1 MASRRSCVTRA
12 DSFCYVCGSYIMKD
26 KVKTISSLVKL
37 AYHQY
42 FGMKIGDQDKTWA
55 PHVIC
60 ILCNCNLTQ
69 WLKGKG
75 KMSFAIPMVWW
86 EPKDHTTDCYFCLT
100 NVIGISTKHRNAI
113 QYPNLPSAI
122 RPVPHGDDLPV
133 LNPPQN
139 FHELLDQSED
149 SDEGATSHLT
159 KRIRSCHTWSSWCHL
174 NDNNFKF

>member
-12 DSFCYVCGSYIMKD
+12 DSFCYVCGSYIMKH

-42 FGMKIGDQDKTWA
+42 FGMKVGDQDKTWA

-60 ILCNCNLTQ
+60 ISCNCNLTQ

-75 KMSFAIPMVWW
+75 KISFAIPMVWR

-100 NVIGISTKHRNAI
+100 NVIGISTKNRNAI

-122 RPVPHGDDLPV
+122 RPVPHG
-133 LNPPQN
+133 
-139 FHELLDQSED
+139 
-149 SDEGATSHLT
+149 G
-159 KRIRSCHTWSSWCHL
+159 
-174 NDNNFKF
+174 